1 MLEGSRRQRWEP
13 FGGALEGLIE
23 MDPPN
28 MFICDMLAF
37 DCKKVAEKGGIP
49 YHVTAPAL
57 ANVVDPKIAPKG
69 PS

>member
-1 MLEGSRRQRWEP
+1 
-13 FGGALEGLIE
+13 